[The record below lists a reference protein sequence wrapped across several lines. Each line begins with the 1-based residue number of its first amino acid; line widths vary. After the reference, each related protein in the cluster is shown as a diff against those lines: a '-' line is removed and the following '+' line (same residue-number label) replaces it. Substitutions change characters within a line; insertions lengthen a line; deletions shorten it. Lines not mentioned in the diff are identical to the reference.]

1 LKRASQVRVKLKL
14 FASLR
19 ALLPGAKGGELG
31 LEVEP
36 GTTPLTLIE
45 RYALPREQVH
55 LILVN
60 GLYVA
65 PDAAGERQLA
75 DGDVVAIWPPVAGG

>member
-1 LKRASQVRVKLKL
+1 MRVKLKL

-19 ALLPGAKGGELG
+19 PLLPGAKGGELVVD
-31 LEVEP
+31 VEP
-36 GTTPLTLIE
+36 DATPLTLVE

-60 GLYVA
+60 GFYVA
-65 PDAAGERQLA
+65 PDAAGDRSLA
-75 DGDVVAIWPPVAGG
+75 EGDVVAMWPPVAGG

>member
-1 LKRASQVRVKLKL
+1 MQVKLKL

-19 ALLPGAKGGELG
+19 PHLPSARNGELQV
-31 LEVEP
+31 EVED
-36 GTTPLTLIE
+36 GATPATLIE

-60 GLYVA
+60 GFYVA
-65 PDAAGERQLA
+65 PDAAGQRTLE
-75 DGDVVAIWPPVAGG
+75 DGDEVAMWPPVAGG